1 MNVFI
6 VGSKGF
12 IGRHLYD
19 HFRRS
24 GDEVWGADVF
34 PDLTNNEHYYLIDSL
49 FSDYDSAFRHMKY
62 DICINCSG
70 AASVPESLQNPL
82 KDFHLNVVNVFKI
95 LDAIQKYQ
103 PDCRFL
109 NLSSAAVYGNPKSL
123 PVKESA
129 VPDPLSPYGFHKLQ
143 SEQIC
148 REFYEFHKIQTCSI
162 RIFSVYGTGLK
173 KQLFWDIYNK
183 AKTGIPFALFGTGDE
198 SRDFISVNDLVK
210 AIELIAEFSDFKS
223 DIINVANGEE
233 VLIKDAVSIFFGF
246 FDHQIEY
253 SFSGETREGD
263 PANWRADIS
272 KLNSLGY
279 QSSVDIYSGLREYY
293 EWVKG
298 SVSN

>member
-1 MNVFI
+1 MKVI
-6 VGSKGF
+6 IIGSKGF
-12 IGRHLYD
+12 IGHHLYN
-19 HFRRS
+19 HCRRN
-24 GDEVWGADVF
+24 GYEVWGADVL
-34 PDLTNNEHYYLIDSL
+34 PDPINNEQYFLIDSS

-82 KDFHLNVVNVFKI
+82 KDYHLNAVNVFKI

-103 PDCRFL
+103 PDCKFL

-123 PVKESA
+123 PVQESA

-148 REFYEFHKIQTCSI
+148 REFYEFYKIQTCSI

-173 KQLFWDIYNK
+173 KQLFWDLYNK
-183 AKTGIPFALFGTGDE
+183 AKTGIPFTLFGTGNE
-198 SRDFISVNDLVK
+198 SRDFISVHDLVK

-233 VLIKDAVSIFFGF
+233 ILIKDAVSFFFNFFGQ
-246 FDHQIEY
+246 HIVY

-263 PANWRADIS
+263 PVNWKANIS

-279 QSSVDIYSGLREYY
+279 HPSVDINSGLREYY
-293 EWVKG
+293 EWVT
-298 SVSN
+298 VNFSN